1 MLLKRAV
8 CFTRVSNIAGVF
20 GVLNQIKMELI
31 MKMMEANPEYEGES
45 PYQKRLVMVNTMF
58 AIIFALNDIVT
69 AEVRAHIAESS
80 V

>member
-1 MLLKRAV
+1 M
-8 CFTRVSNIAGVF
+8 AGVF

-69 AEVRAHIAESS
+69 AEVRTSQKVQCEIYININMHGARL
-80 V
+80 